1 MGAGKWRDDF
11 GPIFDGA
18 DVVICGDNDQPGRD
32 HVALVAKNLHGV
44 ARRVRVLELKSFW
57 PEIEESDDITDWFE
71 AGHSVEQLWSFVDQV
86 DDWHPSTNGQ
96 DDAAPPWEEPPPA
109 DENDHGE
116 TQPLPFIN
124 ISEWD
129 SEPVP
134 TRQWAVADRIPL
146 RQPTLF
152 SGEGAIGKTLIA
164 LQLSVAHVT
173 ARDWLKTIPE
183 PGSVIYVGAE
193 DDTDELHRRLADI
206 CAHYNVRFA
215 DLTGNLHLLSFA
227 GKDAL
232 LGIAGRDGIV
242 KATSLFERLHR
253 AARDKQPK
261 LIVLDTVSDI
271 FVGNENDRAQVRQFV
286 ALLRRLAIDTNAAVL
301 VLSHPSLT
309 GINSGTGL
317 SGSTGWHNSVRARM
331 YLKVAAT
338 EDGEEPAPELREL
351 QFMKNNYGPLAE
363 RILLRWRNGVFVPE
377 PGTGSLE
384 KAAAEAKAENAFL
397 DILARFNR
405 QERNVSDKSGPTFA
419 PALFAQEAEAKTTRI
434 RKPALVDAMR
444 RLFAAN
450 RIHLETY
457 GKPSRPFKRLVPG
470 AQP

>member
-1 MGAGKWRDDF
+1 
-11 GPIFDGA
+11 
-18 DVVICGDNDQPGRD
+18 
-32 HVALVAKNLHGV
+32 
-44 ARRVRVLELKSFW
+44 
-57 PEIEESDDITDWFE
+57 
-71 AGHSVEQLWSFVDQV
+71 
-86 DDWHPSTNGQ
+86 
-96 DDAAPPWEEPPPA
+96 
-109 DENDHGE
+109 
-116 TQPLPFIN
+116 
-124 ISEWD
+124 
-129 SEPVP
+129 
-134 TRQWAVADRIPL
+134 
-146 RQPTLF
+146 
-152 SGEGAIGKTLIA
+152 
-164 LQLSVAHVT
+164 
-173 ARDWLKTIPE
+173 
-183 PGSVIYVGAE
+183 
-193 DDTDELHRRLADI
+193 
-206 CAHYNVRFA
+206 
-215 DLTGNLHLLSFA
+215 
-227 GKDAL
+227 
-232 LGIAGRDGIV
+232 
-242 KATSLFERLHR
+242 
-253 AARDKQPK
+253 
-261 LIVLDTVSDI
+261 
-271 FVGNENDRAQVRQFV
+271 
-286 ALLRRLAIDTNAAVL
+286 

-457 GKPSRPFKRLVPG
+457 GKAVASVQTTGTGSPTMSVLTGVLTGVSTLFYWVSTLCDAQMQESKQRCEKTRVLTGCQHGANPPYPPCALARTALTRVRTRTAITKCSAPRRHHLRVLRGSGLPMPSPNQVFSACNPW
-470 AQP
+470 